1 MFFNSE
7 ILWQEL
13 EQRRP
18 KKHHLDDFRRS
29 SFDASDDATS
39 TPTDQ
44 HRKEI
49 SPAARDERVETSH
62 NSLAES
68 GAVCF
73 YKSF

>member
-18 KKHHLDDFRRS
+18 KRHPPEDFRRS

-39 TPTDQ
+39 TPTNQ
-44 HRKEI
+44 RRKEI
-49 SPAARDERVETSH
+49 SPAPRDERVETSH
-62 NSLAES
+62 NSLAET